1 MNRRY
6 FKLSW
11 VQIFEVELGLTE
23 VLLCLTDK
31 HFQPVGCFSI
41 LKIEDVIATLIFT
54 VDFEELGHVFEDGD
68 LLWFCLGNLN
78 RTLGFRVNIGNSV
91 LYHCNLQSN
100 FIKISLGVLLI
111 SRLKSFV

>member
-1 MNRRY
+1 MHRRN

-11 VQIFEVELGLTE
+11 VQIFGVELGLTG

-31 HFQPVGCFSI
+31 HFQPVGGLSI
-41 LKIEDVIATLIFT
+41 LKNKDVIATLIFT
-54 VDFEELGHVFEDGD
+54 VDFEELGHVLEDGD
-68 LLWFCLGNLN
+68 ELWFCLGNLN
-78 RTLGFRVNIGNSV
+78 RTLGFRVYIGNSV

-100 FIKISLGVLLI
+100 FSKIPLGVLLI